1 MQLKK
6 MSCPLKK
13 FESYKI
19 VGLSLNIVF
28 APHRC
33 YVLLSGFVKMVALG
47 GGG

>member
-1 MQLKK
+1 KK
-6 MSCPLKK
+6 MSCPSKK
-13 FESYKI
+13 FELYKI

-33 YVLLSGFVKMVALG
+33 YILLSGFVKMVALG